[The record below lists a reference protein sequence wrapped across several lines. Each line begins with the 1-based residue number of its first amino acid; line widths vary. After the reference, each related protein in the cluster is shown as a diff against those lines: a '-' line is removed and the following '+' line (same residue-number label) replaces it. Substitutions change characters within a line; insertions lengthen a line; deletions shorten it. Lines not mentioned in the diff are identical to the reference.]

1 MDLISQQT
9 ELAAIFMGIGWDD
22 QGRKIEFNVKI
33 TSLQNNQQIS
43 LFESK

>member
-9 ELAAIFMGIGWDD
+9 ELATIFMSTSWDD

-33 TSLQNNQQIS
+33 NFSP
-43 LFESK
+43 K

>member
-9 ELAAIFMGIGWDD
+9 ELALIFMSTGWDD

-33 TSLQNNQQIS
+33 IFSP
-43 LFESK
+43 K